1 MAIEPA
7 IKEKIPFFLNSKN
20 KFRRPLSSMWGG
32 GVKTLMARPYFFC
45 DFPNLEHHDDVALV
59 EDVAGRVHCDPGE
72 VLDLLR
78 VPKSIN

>member
-7 IKEKIPFFLNSKN
+7 IKEKILFFKSKK
-20 KFRRPLSSMWGG
+20 KFRRPLSSMGG

-78 VPKSIN
+78 VPKGIN